1 MTIGEVSLALGEV
14 VSFKGTPYI
23 LTGVMMRKNK
33 NNEIHYEAELQ
44 DIKANHSLVIVALS
58 SVERKENEHRNS
70 SFYF

>member
-1 MTIGEVSLALGEV
+1 MRIDEVSLALREV

-44 DIKANHSLVIVALS
+44 DVKANRCLVIVALS
-58 SVERKENEHRNS
+58 SVERKI
-70 SFYF
+70 

>member
-1 MTIGEVSLALGEV
+1 MRIDEVSLALGEV

-44 DIKANHSLVIVALS
+44 DVKANRCLVIVNLS
-58 SVERKENEHRNS
+58 SVDRK
-70 SFYF
+70 